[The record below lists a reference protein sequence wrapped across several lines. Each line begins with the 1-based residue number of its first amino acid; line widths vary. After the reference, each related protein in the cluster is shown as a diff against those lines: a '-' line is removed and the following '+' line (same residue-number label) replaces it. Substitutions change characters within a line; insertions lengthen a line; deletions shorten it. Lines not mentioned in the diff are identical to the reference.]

1 MSVKA
6 GGRAPAPLVLWSN
19 LSVAEF
25 GPVLLVEYRVPV
37 GLSWMLLL
45 QVHLGLA

>member
-6 GGRAPAPLVLWSN
+6 GDGTPAPLVLWSN
-19 LSVAEF
+19 LSVADL
-25 GPVLLVEYRVPV
+25 GAVLPVEYRVDV